1 MSPPESPEL
10 RLDPADVRIA
20 PPRSPRLLPIV
31 AGGLLGLAAV
41 YGWVWWSQQPPQ
53 LVARRAPP
61 PQVQPDARPAAPADT
76 ASQFPPPVADGA
88 PPLQERDIPAA
99 LAQLLGRRGL
109 VGFVQA
115 DDFPRRFVA
124 TLDNLARAHAPPS
137 VWPVMPM
144 PGRFTVADGPD
155 GSQVIA
161 PSNAQRYAPFVSFVA
176 SVDSAAAVQLYARMY
191 PVLQQA
197 YRQLGNG
204 DPHLNYRLV
213 KVIDHLLAT
222 PEPQGPVQVHLTE
235 VKGPIES
242 TRPWVRYEY
251 VDDELENL
259 SAGQKMLLRVGPAN
273 ERKLKQKL
281 AELRRELVGTQPQ
294 AQTQAAVR

>member
-1 MSPPESPEL
+1 MSHPETSEL
-10 RLDPADVRIA
+10 RLDAADVRIA

-31 AGGLLGLAAV
+31 AGGLVGLAAV
-41 YGWVWWSQQPPQ
+41 YGWVWWSHQPPQ
-53 LVARRAPP
+53 PAARTASLPKAS
-61 PQVQPDARPAAPADT
+61 PDAQPSAPADT

-88 PPLQERDIPAA
+88 PPLQEREIPAA
-99 LAQLLGRRGL
+99 LAQLLGRRGVL
-109 VGFVQA
+109 SFVQV

-124 TLDNLARAHAPPS
+124 TLDNLARPHAPPS

-144 PGRFTVADGPD
+144 PGRFTVADAGE
-155 GSQVIA
+155 GQVIA
-161 PSNAQRYAPFVSFVA
+161 PANAQRYAPFVAFVA
-176 SVDSAAAVQLYARMY
+176 AIDSAAAVRLYARMY

-222 PEPQGPVQVHLTE
+222 PEPQGPLQVQLTE

-251 VDDELENL
+251 VDASLESL
-259 SAGQKMLLRVGPAN
+259 SAGQKMLLRTGPAN

-281 AELRRELVGTQPQ
+281 AELRGELVGPQ
-294 AQTQAAVR
+294 TGAAQR